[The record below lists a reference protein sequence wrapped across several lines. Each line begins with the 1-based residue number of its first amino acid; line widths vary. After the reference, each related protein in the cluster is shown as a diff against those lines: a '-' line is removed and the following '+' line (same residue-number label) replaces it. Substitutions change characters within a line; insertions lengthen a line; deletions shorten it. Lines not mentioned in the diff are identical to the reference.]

1 MANTVLKADLRDKA
15 GKGSSRALR
24 REDKVPAVIYGDKK
38 EPVMITLGYVD
49 LWKELNKGGFLNTTF
64 DLEVGG
70 KKENVLPRDLQFHPV
85 TDKVLHVDF
94 LRLAKGATINLMIPV
109 HFSGDEESPGIKGG
123 GILNVVRHEIEF
135 SCPVSAIP
143 EAINIDISELDLNDS
158 VHISDITL
166 PKGVIPVID
175 DRDFTI
181 ATIAAPSALKSEE
194 EEEAEAA
201 EAEAA
206 EAEAAEGEASE
217 GSEE

>member
-135 SCPVSAIP
+135 TCPVSAIP
-143 EAINIDISELDLNDS
+143 EAIKIDISELDLNDS
-158 VHISDITL
+158 IHISDITL
-166 PKGVIPVID
+166 PEGVIPVID

-201 EAEAA
+201 EAA
-206 EAEAAEGEASE
+206 EGEAAEGEAAE

>member
-38 EPVMITLGYVD
+38 EPVMITLGYVG

-64 DLEVGG
+64 DLEVDG

-143 EAINIDISELDLNDS
+143 EAIKIDISELDLNDS

-166 PKGVIPVID
+166 PEGVIPVID

-201 EAEAA
+201 EAA
-206 EAEAAEGEASE
+206 EGEAAEGEAAE